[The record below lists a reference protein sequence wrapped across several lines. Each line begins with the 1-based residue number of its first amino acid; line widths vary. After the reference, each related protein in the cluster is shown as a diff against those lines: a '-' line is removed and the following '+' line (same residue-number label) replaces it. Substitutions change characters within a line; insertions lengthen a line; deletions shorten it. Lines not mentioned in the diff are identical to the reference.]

1 MKEADNNSNES
12 SVSTTPEID
21 LRSEP
26 GLWEVLGAVNDVPV
40 SSGFSS
46 RVGQEVQRTRG
57 RRLFFRRAIPIT
69 VAAGVLILAV
79 WWLDRSEESTTRALP
94 PSDIPELTVSELEAL
109 LDDGSDEDEH
119 LAKEVDGLSVENR
132 EWFGG

>member
-1 MKEADNNSNES
+1 MKKADDNSNES
-12 SVSTTPEID
+12 SVTTTPESD

-26 GLWEVLGAVNDVPV
+26 GLWEVLGAVKDVPV

-46 RVGQEVQRTRG
+46 RVGQAVLGTRG
-57 RRLFFRRAIPIT
+57 RRLLFRRLIPVT
-69 VAAGVLILAV
+69 VAAGVLILAA
-79 WWLDRSEESTTRALP
+79 WWLSRSEESTTRALP
-94 PSDIPELTVSELEAL
+94 HSDIPELTVSELEAL

>member
-1 MKEADNNSNES
+1 MKKADNKSNES
-12 SVSTTPEID
+12 RASTTPESD

-46 RVGQEVQRTRG
+46 RVGQKVLRTRG
-57 RRLFFRRAIPIT
+57 RRLLFRRAIPVT
-69 VAAGVLILAV
+69 VAAGVLILAA
-79 WWLDRSEESTTRALP
+79 WWLSRSEESTTQALP
-94 PSDIPELTVSELEAL
+94 PSDIPELTVSELEVL